1 MDTIRTEIAV
11 IGAGTAGGTAFSE
24 IKRAGRSAVLIDR
37 GPLGTTCARVGC
49 MPSKAALH
57 AGHRW
62 DALRALG
69 GAAPGGQRAPDL
81 WREAMATRDLLAA
94 GAARR
99 TRTAAGDRLLM
110 GAARFVGP
118 DTLELDGQRVQAQA
132 FVVAT
137 GSRPVLPAA
146 LAALGDRVLTTDT
159 LFARS
164 DLPRSIAIIGLGAI
178 GLELGLA
185 LSRLGVR
192 VVAGD
197 VQPAIAGIRDP
208 IILQRALER
217 CGRELAMW
225 LGAPMQARA
234 VADGIEVTSGERHD
248 TVEMVLAALGRRPN
262 VEGLALE
269 HAGVAVDGSGQ
280 PMLDPV
286 TLRAG
291 AAPVFFAG
299 DVHPDR
305 PLLHEAAAE
314 GVIAA
319 RGAIALVTGAPAVLP
334 ARGTPLSIVFSDPDV
349 CAVGAAFDRLDAEQ
363 VVIGTAQGSANGR
376 SRIMGTPDNLI
387 RVYAQRGSGRLMG
400 ASLLSA
406 RGEHIAHLLAW
417 AIQRKETVAGLLE
430 LPFYHP
436 TIEELLQSALRDA
449 AVQLATTE
457 PKPPGR
463 TT

>member
-1 MDTIRTEIAV
+1 MDTIRTDIAV

-24 IKRAGRSAVLIDR
+24 IKRAGRSTVLIDR

-62 DALRALG
+62 DALRAL
-69 GAAPGGQRAPDL
+69 AASAPGGQRAQDL

-94 GAARR
+94 GAAQR
-99 TRTAAGDRLLM
+99 TRTAAADRLLM
-110 GAARFVGP
+110 GTARFVGP
-118 DTLELDGQRVQAQA
+118 DTLEVDGQRVQAQA

-137 GSRPVLPAA
+137 GSHPVLPAA

-164 DLPRSIAIIGLGAI
+164 ELPRSMAIVGLGAI
-178 GLELGLA
+178 GLEIGLA
-185 LSRLGVR
+185 LSRLGLR

-197 VQPAIAGIRDP
+197 VQPGIAGIRDP
-208 IILQRALER
+208 LVQQRAIER
-217 CGRELAMW
+217 FGRELPMW

-234 VADGIEVTSGERHD
+234 VAEGVAVTSGERRD

-262 VEGLALE
+262 IEGLALE

-305 PLLHEAAAE
+305 PLLHEAAAD

-334 ARGTPLSIVFSDPDV
+334 ARATPLSIVFSDPDV
-349 CAVGAAFDRLDAEQ
+349 CAVGTPFDRLEHDQ

-376 SRIMGTPDNLI
+376 SRIMGTPENLI
-387 RVYAQRGSGRLMG
+387 RVYAQRGSGRLLG
-400 ASLLSA
+400 AALLTA

-417 AIQRKETVAGLLE
+417 AIQRRETVAGLLE

-436 TIEELLQSALRDA
+436 TIEELLQSALKDA
-449 AVQLATTE
+449 ATQLE
-457 PKPPGR
+457 RPREHPGSKA
-463 TT
+463 